1 MYRVSLRTG
10 LSLAWG
16 HILQFLRNVFLHD
29 PHLRYCFQE
38 GDLYGANQAYFNLA
52 FTLAT
57 KVFTRLDLDG
67 DTLYEDGPG
76 DERSE
81 CNSLANVSIFLIPDS
96 LKGSTSVGR

>member
-1 MYRVSLRTG
+1 MYKVSLRTG

-29 PHLRYCFQE
+29 PQLRHCFQSD
-38 GDLYGANQAYFNLA
+38 DLYSANQAYFHVALD
-52 FTLAT
+52 LAT
-57 KVFTRLDLDG
+57 KVFTRLDLDS

-81 CNSLANVSIFLIPDS
+81 RNSLADVSNC
-96 LKGSTSVGR
+96 